1 MIPVL
6 PFKIIGFSECKHL
19 IIFLEDD
26 EFDAVEIMQYGSGV
40 SGKGEE
46 IIFTK
51 KDNSQEIFTNSKITH
66 ENLIKSGRIAELA
79 NIEYKMKEGI
89 NGLYIDVIC
98 SNENHTAKLNFES
111 LFPVSKVREG
121 IVDPR
126 RHSSE
131 VLPFMF
137 SSNNTVGKKCKVVI
151 DDKSLN
157 IRKAED
163 PILKQFGGIDAY
175 FSGAFYMGVLSPQKN
190 KIKFVKTKNNVQIFE
205 DSNGDVFKAIP
216 CSEGF
221 NLQYNNYN
229 ENINYHITTLETG
242 MKNIQLFDN
251 DKEQFS
257 FNFREPLNFLE
268 EKQKGECTFEICNL
282 GVKFDCQYKSET
294 KKIKECENHYIF
306 KNNFSITYINE
317 EWEEK
322 KRRLSI
328 ISQFYMNSNMR
339 GCIGYD
345 LCSFAL
351 EKG

>member
-306 KNNFSITYINE
+306 KN
-317 EWEEK
+317 K
-322 KRRLSI
+322 L
-328 ISQFYMNSNMR
+328 YM
-339 GCIGYD
+339 
-345 LCSFAL
+345 SF
-351 EKG
+351 